1 MVAPRIK
8 VQPDDLPR
16 VTAMAAA
23 GLNQAQIAD
32 RLGMT
37 EANFRAALV
46 KDKKL
51 LHYYTIGRSEEE
63 SALRDSL
70 YEQATD
76 PANPRSVQAAKYLL
90 AARHGYRES
99 DDKGV
104 NVNVNNNT
112 LNLKFPQPVRGRKL
126 EKLIADYAPSATQP
140 EQAPSEGQ
148 PTPSLQRGCVVRGRA
163 IFVNYQKPP
172 E

>member
-1 MVAPRIK
+1 MVAPRTK
-8 VQPDDLPR
+8 VLPHDLPR

-23 GLNQAQIAD
+23 GLNHAQIAD

-46 KDKKL
+46 KDRKL
-51 LHYYTIGRSEEE
+51 RHHYDIGRSEEE

-90 AARHGYRES
+90 AARHGYREG
-99 DDKGV
+99 DTPGV
-104 NVNVNNNT
+104 NVSIQNNS

-140 EQAPSEGQ
+140 ENL
-148 PTPSLQRGCVVRGRA
+148 PTLEDRPSLERGCIVKGRRFFA
-163 IFVNYQKPP
+163 NCDPIP
-172 E
+172 